1 VEKLLQDVWIAEAVH
16 QDDADAMAGMCA
28 LERRHI
34 LQFDGEADHFQTA
47 FAIAL
52 WPEQKEVCPP
62 QYRGAAELQLNADN
76 KQAQSSC
83 LQAVIAEERGQWAN
97 IDEGNWRHSRPG
109 DTGQHLVLLLYA
121 SRSPW
126 QCRCAHNWCISM
138 QVVLVVRGTTSL
150 ADTLTDLSGHLV
162 PFGGG
167 GAEGD
172 VPEGDVPQSKGAK
185 PSDGRSSGDSTA
197 NSDGQ
202 VSSSRSGGEP
212 ASGKGNSSGAG
223 SGDPSGAGRASAAAD
238 SSSSSDRREAGSSS
252 SGGSSRQAREPEGM
266 AHNGILR
273 AAQSLL
279 REQGPTL
286 GELLRDNPGY
296 RLKVGWKMADPIVC
310 IPARHCH

>member
-1 VEKLLQDVWIAEAVH
+1 
-16 QDDADAMAGMCA
+16 
-28 LERRHI
+28 
-34 LQFDGEADHFQTA
+34 
-47 FAIAL
+47 
-52 WPEQKEVCPP
+52 
-62 QYRGAAELQLNADN
+62 
-76 KQAQSSC
+76 
-83 LQAVIAEERGQWAN
+83 
-97 IDEGNWRHSRPG
+97 
-109 DTGQHLVLLLYA
+109 
-121 SRSPW
+121 
-126 QCRCAHNWCISM
+126 M

-172 VPEGDVPQSKGAK
+172 VPEGDVPQTEVAK

-223 SGDPSGAGRASAAAD
+223 SGDPSGTGRASAAAD
-238 SSSSSDRREAGSSS
+238 SSSSSDRREASSNS
-252 SGGSSRQAREPEGM
+252 SGGSSRQAGEPEGM

-296 RLKVGWKMADPIVC
+296 RLKVGWKNADPILMHPSQTLPLKGNGAVC
-310 IPARHCH
+310 SAALCWQAAHVRLESQRHAAMEQPLRRSIWLNTHPA